1 MSTAW
6 AMGALVAVAS
16 LGVFGC
22 SSESDGPGG
31 QTGGAGGVGAGSGGL
46 PASGGVPAS
55 GGTVSTGGAP
65 GAGGGPST
73 GGTSQGSGGFTAS
86 GGEPPSG
93 GVSSGGA
100 ASGGVTASGGAAS
113 GATTSS
119 GGSSSGGTVNTG
131 GQNTGGSSSAGDARA
146 IANPPSYMGSKS
158 GGSGCSTSS
167 PTLGFEPTAGGK
179 HPLFLYFVG
188 TTFSDSD
195 TSARYDSQAAK
206 AVTEAMARRGFVAL
220 SAHYDNT
227 LNLSLDKLTC
237 AFTTS
242 NAKSLLGTACALSNV
257 DCGKGIATWGH
268 SQGALMAHAASQF
281 EPRVRAVWATGYSG
295 GSYPLPSNRLRV
307 VNGENDQ
314 MNGTWDTAKK
324 AAGYST
330 GECPNNGGSECFRSD
345 GSGFAIVRKADCVT
359 STADHCWFDR
369 RSCGDNAIS
378 LEPNWTNA
386 ASTKT
391 FALGANADW
400 VAATVARP

>member
-1 MSTAW
+1 VSAAW

-73 GGTSQGSGGFTAS
+73 GGTSQGSGGFT
-86 GGEPPSG
+86 E
-93 GVSSGGA
+93 
-100 ASGGVTASGGAAS
+100 
-113 GATTSS
+113 
-119 GGSSSGGTVNTG
+119 
-131 GQNTGGSSSAGDARA
+131 NTGGSSSAGDARA
-146 IANPPSYMGSKS
+146 VANPPSYMGSKS

-330 GECPNNGGSECFRSD
+330 SECPNNGGSECFRSD